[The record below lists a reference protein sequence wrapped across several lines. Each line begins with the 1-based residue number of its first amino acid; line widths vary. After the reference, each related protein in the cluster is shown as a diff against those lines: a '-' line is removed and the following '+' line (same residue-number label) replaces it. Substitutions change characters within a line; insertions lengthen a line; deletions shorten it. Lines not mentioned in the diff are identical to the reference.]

1 MAKKKEKTINISAQS
16 LDALAF
22 NINLLIG
29 LLAEVYQYS
38 LTVDENS
45 RYVWV
50 PNAQYATTEAEE
62 VIND

>member
-1 MAKKKEKTINISAQS
+1 MAKKKKTIEVSAQS

-45 RYVWV
+45 KYVWV
-50 PNAQYATTEAEE
+50 PNAHYATAEAEE
-62 VIND
+62 VTNG